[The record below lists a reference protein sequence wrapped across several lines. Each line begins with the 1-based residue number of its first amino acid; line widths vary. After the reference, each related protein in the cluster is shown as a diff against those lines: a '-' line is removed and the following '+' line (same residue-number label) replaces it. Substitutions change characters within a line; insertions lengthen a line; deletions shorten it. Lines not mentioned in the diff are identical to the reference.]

1 MFACSI
7 LVVTRGPLDGAM
19 AKGVAPAEGEE
30 GGRRYTKQFSK
41 KLRRR
46 AEEAAA
52 AVSEGESGEEEDED
66 GEDEEEEDGEELAE
80 SSDEGEEED
89 EVAVPTGRAA
99 KAQRAA
105 KGKQPRR
112 RGSEF
117 VDDAAAEDEARC
129 ASHASERACAHANPQ
144 EERPKAKRQRNQFV
158 DDEVDVA
165 DESDEVRR
173 GTDTGACL
181 SLPARLTRAIP
192 PLRTT
197 TTATATR

>member
-52 AVSEGESGEEEDED
+52 AVSEGESGEEEEED

-80 SSDEGEEED
+80 SSDEGEEEG

-129 ASHASERACAHANPQ
+129 ASRASKRACAHANPQ

-173 GTDTGACL
+173 GTDTGACP